1 MQGVPGAAEV
11 VYEDFGMSKKRIKDE
26 EDRQERKDKEA
37 ALVTEADVVAS
48 ISVPLDSGNN
58 AALLVSRETTTEE
71 VNPSVVKS
79 IARLTVYETLKDNKN
94 GELWR
99 VGPEERKPDREE
111 AIKTPP
117 VRDKMPLVDWELFCR
132 RASSLAEKL
141 VPPSRYWDRLS
152 KWTEQYYA
160 ENAPSIWDKLW
171 DRAGRARAS
180 HSRRRKRRDRKR
192 VRFDCSA
199 LCVDRAE
206 AVDGLEMNPE
216 DDEDVSHY
224 VNVVGPLRHRPERK
238 EKHGLVK
245 MVTVNLPNG
254 FGMKTDEEDECD
266 FPEVVKG
273 GRRVVCAVGS
283 FEALSGG
290 MIDCLPSRM
299 LADTGA
305 TLSLVDTKVLK
316 RLGRASE
323 PLKPYDGL
331 VRSSSGH
338 RLRIRGWMVLPIR
351 LGSLEI
357 TMSLL
362 VADQL
367 HCDAILG
374 VDALGAFGAVIDV
387 AERTMTLKSTQEVL
401 ALGVTVVQE
410 TYMTAMTVSVRL
422 PPRGQALVMTNV
434 IGEAADDATVLVE
447 GSLGLPPT
455 LCVARSLCT
464 VQKGQVIVEVCN
476 ASTDEY
482 WIKKGTVVASTAVIP
497 ESAFVSLPQP
507 EERSPENRKQ
517 SGGNAESEPEAVRS
531 VTEERKERT
540 EEKVKASKPDIP
552 PDKDAEADFSDSKL
566 SSEQKALFQ
575 DELNDFSD
583 LFVESSKKP
592 GRTDLLKFEID
603 TGDNRP
609 IKQQPYRV
617 SGAEGEVMEAEVE
630 EYLDL
635 GLIRPSN
642 SPWASPVLMI
652 RKPDGGIRFCI
663 DYRRLNAVTVKD
675 CYPMPLIDD
684 ILDVLGDARL
694 FSTMDI
700 ASGNWNVPMHENS
713 VAKTAFTCKYGLYEW
728 LVMPFGLCNAVP
740 AFERLMETV
749 LVDLKWR
756 VCLVYLDDCVIF
768 SKDFPSHLIRVRQ
781 VLTRFRQAGFKLKMK
796 KCHWGRS
803 QVAFLGHIVTPTGI
817 LPNPEK
823 VKAVMNVQRPCDVHG
838 IRSFLGL
845 TSYFRRYIPGY
856 ALISAPLERLK
867 AKEAPFFVRS
877 SK

>member
-1 MQGVPGAAEV
+1 MKRVKENAEAQKEPSLEDMAKHLNLSVGVLERTKEASPDEMSSPEYWQEWFQSTLESSEEAKKANRDFKIVGPRIMQGAPGATEV

-37 ALVTEADVVAS
+37 ALITKAGVVAS
-48 ISVPLDSGNN
+48 ISVPLNSGSD
-58 AALLVSRETTTEE
+58 AALLVSQETTNEE
-71 VNPSVVKS
+71 IDPSVVRS
-79 IARLTVYETLKDNKN
+79 IARLTVYEMLKDYKN
-94 GELWR
+94 GEFATSGL
-99 VGPEERKPDREE
+99 EERTPDREE
-111 AIKTPP
+111 AIKKPP
-117 VRDKMPLVDWELFCR
+117 MRDKMPLVDWEQFRR
-132 RASSLAEKL
+132 RASCLAEKL
-141 VPPSRYWDRLS
+141 ELPGRYWDRLS

-160 ENAPSIWDKLW
+160 GNAASIWDKLS

-199 LCVDRAE
+199 LYVDRAE
-206 AVDGLEMNPE
+206 AVGGFEMNPE

-224 VNVVGPLRHRPERK
+224 VSVVGPLRHRPERK

-245 MVTVNLPNG
+245 VVTVNLPNG
-254 FGMKTDEEDECD
+254 FGTRTDEEDECD
-266 FPEVVKG
+266 FSEVVKG

-323 PLKPYDGL
+323 PLKPCDGL

-374 VDALGAFGAVIDV
+374 VDALGDFGAVIDV

-401 ALGVTVVQE
+401 VLGVTVVQE
-410 TYMTAMTVSVRL
+410 TYMTAMAVSVRL
-422 PPRGQALVMTNV
+422 PPRGQALVTTNV

-455 LCVARSLCT
+455 LCEARTLCT
-464 VQKGQVIVEVCN
+464 
-476 ASTDEY
+476 
-482 WIKKGTVVASTAVIP
+482 KGTVVASTAVVP
-497 ESAFVSLPQP
+497 ESAFASPPQP
-507 EERSPENRKQ
+507 EEKSPENGKQ
-517 SGGNAESEPEAVRS
+517 AAGNAEGEPEAVQS

-552 PDKDAEADFSDSKL
+552 PDTGADADFSDSKL

-575 DELNDFSD
+575 DELNAFSD

-592 GRTDLLKFEID
+592 GRADLLMFEID

-675 CYPMPLIDD
+675 CYPMPSIDD

-700 ASGNWNVPMHENS
+700 ASGYWNVPMHENS

-728 LVMPFGLCNAVP
+728 LVMPFGFSNAVP

-781 VLTRFRQAGFKLKMK
+781 DLTRFRQAGFKLKMK
-796 KCHWGRS
+796 K
-803 QVAFLGHIVTPTGI
+803 
-817 LPNPEK
+817 
-823 VKAVMNVQRPCDVHG
+823 
-838 IRSFLGL
+838 
-845 TSYFRRYIPGY
+845 
-856 ALISAPLERLK
+856 
-867 AKEAPFFVRS
+867 
-877 SK
+877 

>member
-1 MQGVPGAAEV
+1 MKRVKENAEAQKEPSLEDMAKHLNLSVGVLERTKEASPDEMSSPEYWQEWFQSTLESSEEAKKANRDFKIVGPRIMQGAPGATEV

-37 ALVTEADVVAS
+37 ALITKAGVVAS
-48 ISVPLDSGNN
+48 ISVPLNSGSD
-58 AALLVSRETTTEE
+58 AALLVSQETTNEE
-71 VNPSVVKS
+71 IDPSVVRS
-79 IARLTVYETLKDNKN
+79 IARLTVYEMLKDYKN
-94 GELWR
+94 GEFATAGL
-99 VGPEERKPDREE
+99 EERTPDREE
-111 AIKTPP
+111 AIKKPP
-117 VRDKMPLVDWELFCR
+117 MRDKMPLVDWEQFRR
-132 RASSLAEKL
+132 RASCLAEKL
-141 VPPSRYWDRLS
+141 ELPGRYWDRLS

-160 ENAPSIWDKLW
+160 GNAASIWDKLW

-199 LCVDRAE
+199 LYVDRAD
-206 AVDGLEMNPE
+206 AVGGFEMNPE

-224 VNVVGPLRHRPERK
+224 VSVVGPLRHRPERK

-245 MVTVNLPNG
+245 VVTVNLPNG
-254 FGMKTDEEDECD
+254 FGTRTDEEDECD
-266 FPEVVKG
+266 FSEVVKG

-323 PLKPYDGL
+323 PLKPCDGL

-374 VDALGAFGAVIDV
+374 VDALGDFGAVIDV

-401 ALGVTVVQE
+401 VLGVTVVQE
-410 TYMTAMTVSVRL
+410 TYMTAMAVSVRL
-422 PPRGQALVMTNV
+422 PPRGQALVTTNV

-455 LCVARSLCT
+455 LCVARTLCT
-464 VQKGQVIVEVCN
+464 
-476 ASTDEY
+476 
-482 WIKKGTVVASTAVIP
+482 KGTVVASTAVVP
-497 ESAFVSLPQP
+497 ESAFASPPQP
-507 EERSPENRKQ
+507 EEKSPENGKQ
-517 SGGNAESEPEAVRS
+517 AAGNAEGEPEAVQS

-552 PDKDAEADFSDSKL
+552 PDTGADADFSDSKL

-575 DELNDFSD
+575 DELNAFSD

-592 GRTDLLKFEID
+592 GRADLLMFEID

-663 DYRRLNAVTVKD
+663 DYRHLNAVTVKD
-675 CYPMPLIDD
+675 CYPMPSIDD

-700 ASGNWNVPMHENS
+700 ASGYWNVPMHENS

-728 LVMPFGLCNAVP
+728 LVMPFGFSNAVP

-781 VLTRFRQAGFKLKMK
+781 DLTRFRQAGFKLKMK
-796 KCHWGRS
+796 K
-803 QVAFLGHIVTPTGI
+803 
-817 LPNPEK
+817 
-823 VKAVMNVQRPCDVHG
+823 
-838 IRSFLGL
+838 
-845 TSYFRRYIPGY
+845 
-856 ALISAPLERLK
+856 
-867 AKEAPFFVRS
+867 
-877 SK
+877 